1 MKHMG
6 IRFLGISLII
16 AASTLFVLADT
27 APATK
32 EKISVE
38 ELLTKHKQSIA
49 SPAVLAKHKS
59 MMAIGTSKALFKG
72 RGTGQ
77 TSGLVVLASQGSQN
91 MIGMKFNNSDYQY
104 ETMGFDGE
112 NVSVGFA
119 KAGTRSLLGSFIRVN
134 EKTFKNGIMGGT
146 LSTAWELLNY
156 SKERGKLKY
165 AGKKK
170 IDDIELYKFTYSPK
184 RGSDMDVAF
193 FFDKT
198 TFRHV
203 RTEYKRVISSS
214 LGKASGNPSQGI
226 ATSRVDNSARQS
238 ETRYKMVERFDD
250 FKPEGGLTLP
260 HTYKLYLE
268 VLTGN
273 GTTAYNWTMELQ
285 QFAFNQPY
293 DISQFR
299 VGAISGR

>member
-1 MKHMG
+1 MKNIG
-6 IRFLGISLII
+6 IRFLGMSLLIMISGV
-16 AASTLFVLADT
+16 FVLANPSV
-27 APATK
+27 AAK

-38 ELLTKHKQSIA
+38 ELLTKHKQSIG
-49 SPAVLAKHKS
+49 SPAALAAHKS
-59 MMAIGTSKALFKG
+59 MMAVGTSKALFKG

-77 TSGLVVLASQGSQN
+77 TTGIVVLASQGNQN
-91 MIGMKFNNSDYQY
+91 MIGMKFNNTDYQF
-104 ETMGFDGE
+104 ETMGFDGK
-112 NVSVGFA
+112 NLTVGYA

-156 SKERGKLKY
+156 SKKRGKLKY
-165 AGKKK
+165 SGEKK
-170 IDDIELYKFTYSPK
+170 IDDVKLYKFSYNPK
-184 RGSDMDVAF
+184 KGSDMDVAF

-203 RTEYKRVISSS
+203 RTEYKRVISAS
-214 LGKASGNPSQGI
+214 LGRATGNPSQGI

-238 ETRYKMVERFDD
+238 ETRYKMVEKFSE

-273 GTTAYNWTMELQ
+273 GTTAYDWTMELQ

-293 DISQFR
+293 DVSQFR